1 MWVINQ
7 FPIGVNGWIAET
19 MTIKIVVWIVLFQQN
34 LAEIIHIK
42 EECKNMCIKHGHNYV
57 GNRPISYWNER
68 VDSSVHERTTAMDND
83 IPLIDSSAL
92 YQRRQ
97 RGPSDATTMMTMDTP
112 IK

>member
-1 MWVINQ
+1 MAITMWVVDQ
-7 FPIGVNGWIAET
+7 FCIGVNGWIVQS
-19 MTIKIVVWIVLFQQN
+19 MNV
-34 LAEIIHIK
+34 
-42 EECKNMCIKHGHNYV
+42 
-57 GNRPISYWNER
+57 
-68 VDSSVHERTTAMDND
+68 TAMDND

>member
-1 MWVINQ
+1 MAITMWVIDQ
-7 FPIGVNGWIAET
+7 FCIGVNGWIVQS
-19 MTIKIVVWIVLFQQN
+19 MNV
-34 LAEIIHIK
+34 
-42 EECKNMCIKHGHNYV
+42 
-57 GNRPISYWNER
+57 
-68 VDSSVHERTTAMDND
+68 TAMDND